1 MSPPGRTATPTTGG
15 STSAETLIKHAH
27 RLLANCGIQMSPSKV
42 SRLVRT
48 FKHRVEGNGFPFEA
62 FLVNS
67 VELTAQQRRQALA
80 DPDIA
85 RVIAYA
91 DPTGETAVNNVLGRP
106 ARQGLALTNPIQT
119 RRAAKESR

>member
-1 MSPPGRTATPTTGG
+1 MGPPGLTATPTSGG
-15 STSAETLIKHAH
+15 TTSAETLIKHA
-27 RLLANCGIQMSPSKV
+27 RKLLANCGIPMSQSKV

-48 FKHRVEGNGFPFEA
+48 FKHRVEANGYPFEA

-80 DPDIA
+80 NPEIA

-91 DPTGETAVNNVLGRP
+91 DPTGEAAVNNVMRGG
-106 ARQGLALTNPIQT
+106 A
-119 RRAAKESR
+119 